1 MDKGAYARAVV
12 LLLSILLVGHAAPSG
27 LQSSMSINPS
37 DPISATSAD
46 LINDPQGRGHLLVRS
61 FRQWGFR
68 HPVLPAH
75 VNHRLCGHLGCTAQ
89 HWMSR

>member
-1 MDKGAYARAVV
+1 MHEGAYALAVA

-37 DPISATSAD
+37 DPVSATSAD

-75 VNHRLCGHLGCTAQ
+75 VSYRVRGHLGCTAQ
-89 HWMSR
+89 H